1 MLGEF
6 VDILKLLLDMYKG
19 NVPIAQV
26 YTVIG
31 VIVGVAIINIVTDF
45 AKYKRTRSPIKV
57 IFASVM
63 ISIIG
68 FTLYIGAYMFL
79 LKILSSLINGIAIL
93 SNETLIWFSIVSY
106 IAFITLFALFF
117 LYHKASNIMIK
128 ISILLIHVVLTAL
141 LLNLINRIL
150 NVELDLPLSVYLFT
164 VLLNTI
170 LSIFFITY
178 GTDPTLIKKADQ
190 EESKSPYPL

>member
-6 VDILKLLLDMYKG
+6 VDIIKLLLDMYKG
-19 NVPIAQV
+19 TVPMAQV

-31 VIVGVAIINIVTDF
+31 VILGVAVINIVTDF
-45 AKYKRTRSPIKV
+45 VKFKRTRSLLKI
-57 IFASVM
+57 IFTSFMV
-63 ISIIG
+63 SIVG

-93 SNETLIWFSIVSY
+93 SNETLIWFSIASY

-117 LYHKASNIMIK
+117 LYHKASNILIK
-128 ISILLIHVVLTAL
+128 VSILLIHVVLTAL
-141 LLNLINRIL
+141 LLNLINRIW
-150 NVELDLPLSVYLFT
+150 NAELDLPLSVYLFT
-164 VLLNTI
+164 ILLNTI

-178 GTDPTLIKKADQ
+178 GTDPTLIKKAEQ
-190 EESKSPYPL
+190 EECKSS